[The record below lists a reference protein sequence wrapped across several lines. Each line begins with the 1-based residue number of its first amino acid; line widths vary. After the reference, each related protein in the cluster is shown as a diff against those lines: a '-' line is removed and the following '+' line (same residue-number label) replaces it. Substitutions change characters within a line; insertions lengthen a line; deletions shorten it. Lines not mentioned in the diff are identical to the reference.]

1 MSQSLRT
8 FLRKCQ
14 ILLSIAFGTVPVG
27 LILFAFT
34 APELVPFAWVFPGA
48 YLLFSLLALAL
59 RGKRRLPYGI
69 TVSLLML
76 LLTGLLTPAQQ
87 LPYALILSG
96 FYGIT
101 LLWSL
106 RLGSWTLEEELPV
119 FWGCF
124 CVIAHLAGQLVLFAN
139 RNLNNP
145 VLEPSA
151 PWMLVSFFVFA
162 VLAML
167 SMNRASLADAAGKR
181 QAISNRMRQ
190 KNVLLTLGLFL
201 AALLICLVPAAAKA
215 IQTLASWIFT
225 ALQTLFFLLMGRP
238 GGYAPGDAVSQPMD
252 TSTTEQISQGSELAW
267 LINLITLA
275 IGAIL
280 TLLLAL
286 YLLRSLYRKLK
297 ALLPRLLA
305 AMGRFAADTAE
316 DYEDEI
322 TDTREQDA
330 SVRARRRRKNR
341 LTRTDPR
348 TLTPGQ
354 RIRARYQHLS
364 KKHPAWT
371 SSSTAR
377 ENLPAELAPL
387 YERARYS
394 QHPITEEEASR
405 FTSGTKRI

>member
-1 MSQSLRT
+1 MSQSSRT

-34 APELVPFAWVFPGA
+34 APELVPFSWVFPGA
-48 YLLFSLLALAL
+48 YLLFALLALAV

-69 TVSLLML
+69 AVLALTL
-76 LLTGLLTPAQQ
+76 LLTSLLTPAQQ

-106 RLGSWTLEEELPV
+106 RLGSWTPEEELPV

-145 VLEPSA
+145 VLESSA

-167 SMNRASLADAAGKR
+167 SMNRASLAGAAGKR
-181 QAISNRMRQ
+181 QAVSNLMRQ

-201 AALLICLVPAAAKA
+201 AAFLICLVPAAAEAVKA
-215 IQTLASWIFT
+215 LFSWLFA
-225 ALQTLFFLLMGRP
+225 ALGRLFFFLMGKP
-238 GGYAPGDAVSQPMD
+238 GGSGPSNTVTQPMEP
-252 TSTTEQISQGSELAW
+252 STTEEVVQGSALAS

-286 YLLRSLYRKLK
+286 YLIRSLYRKLK
-297 ALLPRLLA
+297 ALLPQLLA

-322 TDTREQDA
+322 SDTRNQYDPF
-330 SVRARRRRKNR
+330 RTHRRRKNR
-341 LTRTDPR
+341 LARTGPR
-348 TLTPGQ
+348 TLAPGQ
-354 RIRARYQHLS
+354 RIRYRYQRLS
-364 KKHPAWT
+364 QKHPSWA

-377 ENLPAELAPL
+377 ENLPEDLAPL

-394 QHPITEEEASR
+394 DHPITEDEASR
-405 FTSGTKRI
+405 FTSGTKHI